1 VERERVACVGAIVV
15 DGDRL
20 LLVKRGTE
28 PSKGSWSVPGGRVE
42 PGESDVAAV
51 AREVHEETG
60 LAVRV
65 GPLAGSV
72 ERDGLGGALYVIRD
86 YRCEPLSPTARVRAG
101 DDAADVGW
109 FTAAEVR
116 RLPCTPGLVETLEEW
131 HVLPG

>member
-1 VERERVACVGAIVV
+1 MGAVVV

-20 LLVKRGTE
+20 LLIKRGKE

-60 LAVRV
+60 LTVRV

-72 ERDGLGGALYVIRD
+72 ERDGLGGVLYVIRD
-86 YRCEPLSPTARVRAG
+86 YRCEPLSPTSQVRAG